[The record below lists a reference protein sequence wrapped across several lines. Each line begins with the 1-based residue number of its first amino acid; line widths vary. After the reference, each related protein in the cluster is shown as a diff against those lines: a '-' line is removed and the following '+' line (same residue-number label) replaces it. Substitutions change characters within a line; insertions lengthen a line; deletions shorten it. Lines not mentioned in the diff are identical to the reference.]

1 MKSLITTLT
10 LTAAAFAVI
19 AMNAAQA
26 HAEDHRDLSSETAVA
41 ATAKV
46 SKSEQIR
53 AYAQNCFDQEM
64 ALFEQTKGR
73 LPSDDEADFI
83 IDACANPKLK

>member
-1 MKSLITTLT
+1 MKTLKHYMFAAVLWVFTTTLT
-10 LTAAAFAVI
+10 APAS
-19 AMNAAQA
+19 
-26 HAEDHRDLSSETAVA
+26 AEEMDLASRAP
-41 ATAKV
+41 AKKM

-64 ALFEQTKGR
+64 SLFESTKGR
-73 LPSDDEADFI
+73 LPTDEEADFI